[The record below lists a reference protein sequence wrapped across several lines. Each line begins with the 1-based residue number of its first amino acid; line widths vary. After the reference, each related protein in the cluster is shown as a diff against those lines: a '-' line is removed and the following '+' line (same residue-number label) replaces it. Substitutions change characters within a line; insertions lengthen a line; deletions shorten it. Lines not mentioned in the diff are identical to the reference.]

1 MIQIAGIL
9 NVNGDS
15 FWEPSRVCAED
26 ISDRA
31 GRMLEE
37 GADFLDIGAFSSRP
51 GADIPSPQEEWQRLA
66 PALKAVKRD
75 FPEADISIDTIHSET
90 VLRAVDLA
98 GPLTVNDISAG
109 RLDPMMLET
118 VGRLGLP
125 YIATHS
131 KGTPRTMQGMADYRD
146 IVTEVMDFFL
156 EFGRIAAE
164 HGITDWILDP
174 GFGFAK
180 TVEQNYELLNGMDRL
195 KSMGRRI
202 LVGVSRKSM
211 IYKPLGITPEEAL
224 APTQIV
230 HFIALEKG
238 ADILRVHDV
247 AEAVRTNRL
256 YSTIYTSSPGAA
268 NL

>member
-146 IVTEVMDFFL
+146 IVTEVRDFFR

-180 TVEQNYELLNGMDRL
+180 TTEQNYALLQGLDRIGDP
-195 KSMGRRI
+195 GRRI
-202 LVGVSRKSM
+202 MVGVSRKSM
-211 IYKPLGITPEEAL
+211 IYKVVGGTPEDVL
-224 APTQIV
+224 ASTQV
-230 HFIALEKG
+230 VQFRSLEKG

-247 AEAVRTNRL
+247 AEAVKTVKL
-256 YSTIYTSSPGAA
+256 YRAMYTSSPGAQK
-268 NL
+268 